1 MRLGMASLMIAA
13 LGSTVWAG
21 PALDDGDKKAP
32 PIGANSAETPAA
44 PDLNA
49 EPPVDYGVG
58 IRLREVFLPSSL
70 MGLFVART
78 AGGAQNTGIGVELIR
93 RRGQTELQLGFE
105 FEHITLAEGVYIER
119 GKNVP
124 ADESD
129 YILNPAHSGHDLGWF
144 TIDFT
149 FVNHVQLTKE
159 LQFRYGGGAG
169 LGIIT
174 GELDHYNIACAAGS
188 SNASIDP
195 GCVPKDMPA
204 LTGPSGQPG
213 QGVYTEGGQIPQK
226 YDLPPVFPVVNAIIG
241 LQYKPTSALTI
252 NLEGGIRTLP
262 FIGISSAYFF

>member
-1 MRLGMASLMIAA
+1 MRLGMACLMLGA

-21 PALDDGDKKAP
+21 PALDDDKKAA
-32 PIGANSAETPAA
+32 PISGTNSAETPAA
-44 PDLNA
+44 PDPNA
-49 EPPVDYGVG
+49 EPAVDYGVG
-58 IRLREVFLPSSL
+58 IRLREIFLPSGL

-78 AGGAQNTGIGVELIR
+78 PGGAQNTGIGIELIR
-93 RRGQTELQLGFE
+93 RRGETELQLGFE
-105 FEHITLAEGVYIER
+105 YEHITPAEGVYIER

-129 YILNPAHSGHDLGWF
+129 YILHPAHAGKDLGWF

-149 FVNHVQLTKE
+149 FVNHVQLTKQV
-159 LQFRYGGGAG
+159 QFRYGGGAG
-169 LGIIT
+169 LGILT
-174 GELDHYNIACAAGS
+174 GELDHYNIVCAAGS
-188 SNASIDP
+188 SNNNVDP
-195 GCVPKDMPA
+195 GCVPPDPRYA
-204 LTGPSGQPG
+204 TANG
-213 QGVYTEGGQIPQK
+213 QGKGTYSDDGTPKK